1 MTIDLDVLE
10 GLLTSATKG
19 PWVSQGRYIGT
30 PNHMS
35 YVGEVRDQN
44 GNWTDTAKS
53 RSDAA
58 LIVAAVNALPEL
70 IAAARER
77 DAMREALDL
86 WHAGKLTLTTMPDG
100 RPCIM
105 HHRDD
110 PNAEIRDPDTGEV
123 LFPAVK
129 APFRVIENEARQA
142 LNQEQPA

>member
-1 MTIDLDVLE
+1 MTAAPLETAMTIDLDVLE
-10 GLLTSATKG
+10 HARQHLLARFHKT
-19 PWVSQGRYIGT
+19 RL
-30 PNHMS
+30 
-35 YVGEVRDQN
+35 
-44 GNWTDTAKS
+44 TA
-53 RSDAA
+53 DVMVDMNDLHTA
-58 LIVAAVNALPEL
+58 LSGLPEL
-70 IAAARER
+70 LAAARER
-77 DAMREALDL
+77 DAMRAELDL